1 MTTLEAATEVATKRI
16 PGFVARGRVRRLTC
30 DWLDPE
36 EGAEPL
42 WADVRVDMT
51 IEQVDELARVIGSQP
66 SYGDLWE
73 WLTPRVVGWNAV
85 ALDQT
90 TGEYVPVQPPAEIGH
105 DAFRVVS
112 PVITTWLA
120 FALKQAA
127 LGGDL
132 GKGERRSGATPVPPS
147 ASA

>member
-1 MTTLEAATEVATKRI
+1 MTTEQTATEAATKRI

-30 DWLDPE
+30 DWIEPE
-36 EGAEPL
+36 DGAEPL

-51 IEQVDELARVIGSQP
+51 IEQVDELAGVISSQP
-66 SYGDLWE
+66 SFADLWA
-73 WLTPRVVGWNAV
+73 WLTPRVVAWNAV
-85 ALDQT
+85 ALDQVS
-90 TGEYVPVQPPAEIGH
+90 GEYVPVQPPAEIGH

-132 GKGERRSGATPVPPS
+132 GKGGRRSGATPVPPS